1 MSPVPPRLQGGIS
14 LAGETCWVEGAEE
27 EEGKERE
34 KVESLTA
41 QHRGEKEKL
50 GRAGFVLKLFMT
62 SRKVC
67 DR

>member
-41 QHRGEKEKL
+41 QHSTEGRRRSWGEL
-50 GRAGFVLKLFMT
+50 G
-62 SRKVC
+62 SS
-67 DR
+67 